1 MWKVYSILLEY
12 CCKTNYRMMITEL
25 TNQFQRQLDAENDK
39 KQREIQVYE
48 LNEKHLKLQLDD
60 L

>member
-1 MWKVYSILLEY
+1 
-12 CCKTNYRMMITEL
+12 MMITEL